1 MLTKNRNLEEL
12 KKILPSKN
20 VLTGREERYAY
31 AHDATNTRRSKQLP
45 DAVVFPETIEE
56 VQTIVRYA
64 NKNRI
69 PLVCRGAGTNL
80 VGACWCDYGGIV
92 VCFSKMNKIVNVN
105 RIDMTATV
113 QPGVVVG
120 DLQSVVEDMGL
131 YFPPD
136 PSNLRVS
143 TIGGAIAQSA
153 GGAKT
158 FKYGGIKDYI
168 LDLKVVL
175 SDGSLVQ
182 TGSNTIKNASGYNL
196 GQLFVGSEGT
206 LGIVVE
212 ALVKLIP
219 KPEETQVLMGYFDSI
234 KDATLAVNN
243 ILQNRFMPATL
254 DFMDGTAIKT
264 VEQFFNIGLNTD
276 KEAML
281 IIEIEGFACSMEY
294 QRESIIKILNSSGA
308 SGVKY
313 SRTPEEAK
321 KIWQGRRAA
330 FAAAAKLKPDVQTD
344 DVIVPRSNLC
354 TLVKGIKNICFK
366 YDLPVSIVGHVGDGN
381 VHPQI
386 ALNLDDEDEVK
397 RYRLAK
403 DEIYKLAVSLGGLIS
418 AEHGIGSEKKAFLPK
433 TINGLSFEY
442 MKRIKRTFDPKGILN
457 PGKIFD

>member
-1 MLTKNRNLEEL
+1 MLTKTRNIDGL
-12 KKILPSKN
+12 KKISQH
-20 VLTGREERYAY
+20 VLTSREECYIYAQ
-31 AHDATNTRRSKQLP
+31 DATNTRKSKRLP
-45 DAVVFPETIEE
+45 DAVVFPESIEE
-56 VQTIVRYA
+56 VQAIVRYA

-69 PLVCRGAGTNL
+69 PIVCRGAGTNL
-80 VGACWCDYGGIV
+80 VGACFCDYGGIV
-92 VCFSKMNKIVNVN
+92 MCFSKMNKILNVN
-105 RIDMTATV
+105 RVDMTASV

-120 DLQSVVEDMGL
+120 DLQAVVEGMGL

-158 FKYGGIKDYI
+158 FKYGGTKDYV

-175 SDGSLVQ
+175 SDGSIVQ

-212 ALVKLIP
+212 ALLKLIP
-219 KPEETQVLMGYFDSI
+219 KPEASQVLMAYFDSV

-254 DFMDGTAIKT
+254 DFMDNNSLRT
-264 VEQFFNIGLNTD
+264 VEKFFNIGLNVD

-281 IIEIEGFACSMEY
+281 IIEIEGFACSMDY
-294 QRESIIKILNSSGA
+294 QRESIIKILNESGA

-313 SRTPEEAK
+313 STTDEEAK
-321 KIWQGRRAA
+321 NIWRGRRAS
-330 FAAAAKLKPDVQTD
+330 FAAAAKLKPDVLTD
-344 DVIVPRSNLC
+344 DLIVPRSNLC
-354 TLVKGIKNICFK
+354 TLVKGIKNICEK
-366 YDLPVSIVGHVGDGN
+366 YSLAVCIVGHVGDGN

-386 ALNLDDEDEVK
+386 ALNLEDEQEVK
-397 RYRLAK
+397 NYKAAK
-403 DEIYKLAVSLGGLIS
+403 QEIYKLTTSLGGLIS
-418 AEHGIGSEKKAFLPK
+418 AEHGIGVEKKDYLPK
-433 TINGLSFEY
+433 TINGLAIDY
-442 MKRIKRTFDPKGILN
+442 MKKVKKTFDPKGILN

>member
-1 MLTKNRNLEEL
+1 MLTKTRNIDGL
-12 KKILPSKN
+12 KKISQN
-20 VLTGREERYAY
+20 VLTSREECYVYAQ
-31 AHDATNTRRSKQLP
+31 DATNTRKSKRLP
-45 DAVVFPETIEE
+45 DAVVFPESIEE
-56 VQTIVRYA
+56 VQAIVRYA

-69 PLVCRGAGTNL
+69 PIVCRGAGTNL
-80 VGACWCDYGGIV
+80 VGACFCDYGGIV
-92 VCFSKMNKIVNVN
+92 MCFSKMNKILNVN
-105 RIDMTATV
+105 RVDMTASV

-120 DLQSVVEDMGL
+120 DLQAVVEEMGL

-158 FKYGGIKDYI
+158 FKYGGTKDYV

-175 SDGSLVQ
+175 SDGSIVQ

-212 ALVKLIP
+212 ALLKLIP
-219 KPEETQVLMGYFDSI
+219 KPEASQVLMAYFDSV

-254 DFMDGTAIKT
+254 DFMDNNSLRT
-264 VEQFFNIGLNTD
+264 VEKFFNIGLNVD

-281 IIEIEGFACSMEY
+281 IIEIEGFACSMDY
-294 QRESIIKILNSSGA
+294 QRESIIKILNESGA

-313 SRTPEEAK
+313 STTDEEAK
-321 KIWQGRRAA
+321 NIWRGRRAS
-330 FAAAAKLKPDVQTD
+330 FAAAAKLKPDVLTD
-344 DVIVPRSNLC
+344 DLIVPRSNLC
-354 TLVKGIKNICFK
+354 TLVKGIKNICEK
-366 YDLPVSIVGHVGDGN
+366 YSLAVCIVGHVGDGN

-386 ALNLDDEDEVK
+386 ALNLEDEAEVQNYK
-397 RYRLAK
+397 AAK
-403 DEIYKLAVSLGGLIS
+403 LEIYKLTTSLGGLIS
-418 AEHGIGSEKKAFLPK
+418 AEHGIGVEKKEYLPK
-433 TINGLSFEY
+433 TINGLAIDY
-442 MKRIKRTFDPKGILN
+442 MKKVKKTFDPKGILN

>member
-1 MLTKNRNLEEL
+1 MLTKTRNIDGL
-12 KKILPSKN
+12 KKISQH
-20 VLTGREERYAY
+20 VLTSREECYIYAQ
-31 AHDATNTRRSKQLP
+31 DATNTRKSKRLP
-45 DAVVFPETIEE
+45 DAVVFPESIEE
-56 VQTIVRYA
+56 VQAIVRYA

-69 PLVCRGAGTNL
+69 PIVCRGAGTNL
-80 VGACWCDYGGIV
+80 VGACFCDYGGIV
-92 VCFSKMNKIVNVN
+92 MCFSKMNKILNVN
-105 RIDMTATV
+105 RVDMTASV

-120 DLQSVVEDMGL
+120 DLQAVVEGMGL

-143 TIGGAIAQSA
+143 TIGGAIAKSA

-158 FKYGGIKDYI
+158 FKYGGTKDYV

-175 SDGSLVQ
+175 SDGSIVQ

-212 ALVKLIP
+212 ALLKLIP
-219 KPEETQVLMGYFDSI
+219 KPEASQVLMAYFDSV

-254 DFMDGTAIKT
+254 DFMDNNSLRT
-264 VEQFFNIGLNTD
+264 VEKFFNIGLNVD

-281 IIEIEGFACSMEY
+281 IIEIEGFACSMDY
-294 QRESIIKILNSSGA
+294 QRESIIKILNESGA

-313 SRTPEEAK
+313 STTDEEAK
-321 KIWQGRRAA
+321 NIWRGRRAS
-330 FAAAAKLKPDVQTD
+330 FAAAAKLKPDVLTD
-344 DVIVPRSNLC
+344 DLIVPRSNLC
-354 TLVKGIKNICFK
+354 TLVKGIKNICEK
-366 YDLPVSIVGHVGDGN
+366 YSLAVCIVGHVGDGN

-386 ALNLDDEDEVK
+386 ALNLEDEQEVK
-397 RYRLAK
+397 NYKAAK
-403 DEIYKLAVSLGGLIS
+403 QEIYKLTTSLGGLIS
-418 AEHGIGSEKKAFLPK
+418 AEHGIGVEKKDYLPK
-433 TINGLSFEY
+433 TINGLAIDY
-442 MKRIKRTFDPKGILN
+442 MKKVKKTFDPKGILN

>member
-1 MLTKNRNLEEL
+1 MLTKTRNIDGL
-12 KKILPSKN
+12 KKISQH
-20 VLTGREERYAY
+20 VLTSREECYIYAQ
-31 AHDATNTRRSKQLP
+31 DATNTRKSKRLP
-45 DAVVFPETIEE
+45 DAVVFPESIEE
-56 VQTIVRYA
+56 VQAIVRYA

-69 PLVCRGAGTNL
+69 PIVCRGAGTNL
-80 VGACWCDYGGIV
+80 VGACFCDYGGIV
-92 VCFSKMNKIVNVN
+92 MCFSKMNKILNVN
-105 RIDMTATV
+105 RVDMTASV

-120 DLQSVVEDMGL
+120 DLQAVVEEMGL

-158 FKYGGIKDYI
+158 FKYGGTKDYV

-175 SDGSLVQ
+175 SDGSIVQ

-212 ALVKLIP
+212 ALLKLIP
-219 KPEETQVLMGYFDSI
+219 KPEASQVLMAYFDSV

-254 DFMDGTAIKT
+254 DFMDNNSLRT
-264 VEQFFNIGLNTD
+264 VEKFFNIGLNVD

-281 IIEIEGFACSMEY
+281 IIEIEGFACSMDY
-294 QRESIIKILNSSGA
+294 QRESIIKILNESGA
-308 SGVKY
+308 SGIKY
-313 SRTPEEAK
+313 STTDEEAK
-321 KIWQGRRAA
+321 NIWRGRRAS
-330 FAAAAKLKPDVQTD
+330 FAAAAKLKPDVLTD
-344 DVIVPRSNLC
+344 DLIVPRSNLC
-354 TLVKGIKNICFK
+354 TLVKGIKNICEK
-366 YDLPVSIVGHVGDGN
+366 YSLAVCIVGHVGDGN

-386 ALNLDDEDEVK
+386 ALNLEDEQEVK
-397 RYRLAK
+397 SYKAAK
-403 DEIYKLAVSLGGLIS
+403 QEIYKLTTSLGGLIS
-418 AEHGIGSEKKAFLPK
+418 AEHGIGVEKKEYLPK
-433 TINGLSFEY
+433 TINGLAIDY
-442 MKRIKRTFDPKGILN
+442 MKKVKKTFDPKGILN

>member
-1 MLTKNRNLEEL
+1 MLTKTRNIDGL
-12 KKILPSKN
+12 KKISQH
-20 VLTGREERYAY
+20 VLTSREECYIYAQ
-31 AHDATNTRRSKQLP
+31 DATNTRKSKRLP
-45 DAVVFPETIEE
+45 DAVVFPESIEE
-56 VQTIVRYA
+56 VQAIVRYA

-69 PLVCRGAGTNL
+69 PIVCRGAGTNL
-80 VGACWCDYGGIV
+80 VGACFCDYGGIV
-92 VCFSKMNKIVNVN
+92 MCFSKMNKILNVN
-105 RIDMTATV
+105 RVDMTASV

-120 DLQSVVEDMGL
+120 DLQAVVEDMGL

-158 FKYGGIKDYI
+158 FKYGGTKDYV

-175 SDGSLVQ
+175 SDGSIVQ

-212 ALVKLIP
+212 ALLKLIP
-219 KPEETQVLMGYFDSI
+219 KPEASQVLMAYFDSV

-254 DFMDGTAIKT
+254 DFMDNNSLRT
-264 VEQFFNIGLNTD
+264 VEKFFNIGLNVD

-281 IIEIEGFACSMEY
+281 IIEIEGFACSMDY
-294 QRESIIKILNSSGA
+294 QRESIIKILNESGA

-313 SRTPEEAK
+313 STTDEEAK
-321 KIWQGRRAA
+321 NIWRGRRAS
-330 FAAAAKLKPDVQTD
+330 FAAAAKLKPDVLTD
-344 DVIVPRSNLC
+344 DLIVPRSNLC
-354 TLVKGIKNICFK
+354 TLVKGIKNICEK
-366 YDLPVSIVGHVGDGN
+366 YSLAVCIVGHVGDGN

-386 ALNLDDEDEVK
+386 ALNLEDEQEVK
-397 RYRLAK
+397 NYKAAK
-403 DEIYKLAVSLGGLIS
+403 QEIYKLTTSLGGLIS
-418 AEHGIGSEKKAFLPK
+418 AEHGIGVEKKDYLPK
-433 TINGLSFEY
+433 TINGLAIDY
-442 MKRIKRTFDPKGILN
+442 MKKVKKTFDPKGILN

>member
-1 MLTKNRNLEEL
+1 MLTKTRNIDGL
-12 KKILPSKN
+12 KKISQN
-20 VLTGREERYAY
+20 VLTSREECYIYAQ
-31 AHDATNTRRSKQLP
+31 DATNTRKSKRLP
-45 DAVVFPETIEE
+45 DAVVFPESIEE
-56 VQTIVRYA
+56 VQAIVRYA

-69 PLVCRGAGTNL
+69 PIVCRGAGTNL
-80 VGACWCDYGGIV
+80 VGACFCDYGGIV
-92 VCFSKMNKIVNVN
+92 MCFSKMNKILNVN
-105 RIDMTATV
+105 RVDMTASV

-120 DLQSVVEDMGL
+120 DLQAVVEEMGL

-158 FKYGGIKDYI
+158 FKYGGTKDYV

-175 SDGSLVQ
+175 SDGSIVQ

-212 ALVKLIP
+212 ALLKLIP
-219 KPEETQVLMGYFDSI
+219 KPEASQVLMAYFDSV

-254 DFMDGTAIKT
+254 DFMDNNSLRT
-264 VEQFFNIGLNTD
+264 VEKFFNIGLNVD

-281 IIEIEGFACSMEY
+281 IIEIEGFACSMDY
-294 QRESIIKILNSSGA
+294 QRESIIKILNESGA

-313 SRTPEEAK
+313 STTDEEAK
-321 KIWQGRRAA
+321 NIWRGRRAS
-330 FAAAAKLKPDVQTD
+330 FAAAAKLKPDVLTD
-344 DVIVPRSNLC
+344 DLIVPRSNLC
-354 TLVKGIKNICFK
+354 TLVKGIKNICEK
-366 YDLPVSIVGHVGDGN
+366 YSLAVCIVGHVGDGN

-386 ALNLDDEDEVK
+386 ALNLEDEQEVK
-397 RYRLAK
+397 NYKAAK
-403 DEIYKLAVSLGGLIS
+403 QEIYKLTTSLGGLIS
-418 AEHGIGSEKKAFLPK
+418 AEHGIGVEKKDYLPK
-433 TINGLSFEY
+433 TINGLAIDY
-442 MKRIKRTFDPKGILN
+442 MKKVKKTFDPKGILN

>member
-1 MLTKNRNLEEL
+1 MLTKTRNIDGL
-12 KKILPSKN
+12 KKISQH
-20 VLTGREERYAY
+20 VLTSREECYIYAQ
-31 AHDATNTRRSKQLP
+31 DATNTRKSKRLP
-45 DAVVFPETIEE
+45 DAVVFPESIEE
-56 VQTIVRYA
+56 VQAIVRYA

-69 PLVCRGAGTNL
+69 PIVCRGAGTNL
-80 VGACWCDYGGIV
+80 VGACFCDYGGIV
-92 VCFSKMNKIVNVN
+92 MCFSKMNKILNVN
-105 RIDMTATV
+105 RVDMTASV

-120 DLQSVVEDMGL
+120 DLQAVVKEMGL

-158 FKYGGIKDYI
+158 FKYGGTKDYV

-175 SDGSLVQ
+175 SDGSIVQ

-212 ALVKLIP
+212 ALLKLIP
-219 KPEETQVLMGYFDSI
+219 KPEASQVLMAYFDSV

-254 DFMDGTAIKT
+254 DFMDNNSLRT
-264 VEQFFNIGLNTD
+264 VEKFFNIGLNVD

-281 IIEIEGFACSMEY
+281 IIEIEGFACSMDY
-294 QRESIIKILNSSGA
+294 QRESIIKILNESGA

-313 SRTPEEAK
+313 STTDEEAK
-321 KIWQGRRAA
+321 NIWRGRRAS
-330 FAAAAKLKPDVQTD
+330 FAAAAKLKPDVLTD
-344 DVIVPRSNLC
+344 DLIVPRSNLC
-354 TLVKGIKNICFK
+354 TLVKGIKNICEK
-366 YDLPVSIVGHVGDGN
+366 YSLAVCIVGHVGDGN

-386 ALNLDDEDEVK
+386 ALNLEDEQEVK
-397 RYRLAK
+397 NYKAAK
-403 DEIYKLAVSLGGLIS
+403 QEIYKLTTSLGGLIS
-418 AEHGIGSEKKAFLPK
+418 AEHGIGVEKKDYLPK
-433 TINGLSFEY
+433 TINGLAIDY
-442 MKRIKRTFDPKGILN
+442 MKKVKKTFDPKGILN

>member
-1 MLTKNRNLEEL
+1 MLTKSRNVEDL

-20 VLTGREERYAY
+20 VLLSREERYIY
-31 AHDATNTRRSKQLP
+31 AQDSTNTRRSKQLP
-45 DAVVFPETIEE
+45 DAIVFPESIEE
-56 VQTIVRYA
+56 VQAIVRYA
-64 NKNRI
+64 NKHRI
-69 PLVCRGAGTNL
+69 PVIARGAGTNL
-80 VGACWCDYGGIV
+80 VGGCLCDTGGIV
-92 VCFSKMNKIVNVN
+92 ISFSKMNKILNIN

-158 FKYGGIKDYI
+158 FKYGGTKDYI

-175 SDGSLVQ
+175 SDGSIIQ

-212 ALVKLIP
+212 ALLKLIP
-219 KPEETQVLMGYFDSI
+219 KPEASQVLMGYFDSV
-234 KDATLAVNN
+234 KEATLAVNN
-243 ILQNRFMPATL
+243 ILQNRIMPSTL
-254 DFMDGTAIKT
+254 DFMDSTAIKT
-264 VEQFFNIGLNTD
+264 VEKFYNIGLDTE

-281 IIEIEGFACSMEY
+281 IIEIDGFACSLDY
-294 QRESIIKILNSSGA
+294 QREIIIKILNNSGA
-308 SGVKY
+308 SGIKY
-313 SRTPEEAK
+313 STTTEEAK
-321 KIWQGRRAA
+321 KIWQGRRAS
-330 FAAAAKLKPDVQTD
+330 FAATAKLKPDVLTD
-344 DVIVPRSNLC
+344 DVVVPRSNLC
-354 TLVKGIKNICFK
+354 TLVKGIKNICDK
-366 YDLPVSIVGHVGDGN
+366 YNLIVSIVGHVGDGN

-386 ALNLDDEDEVK
+386 ALNLEDAEEVK
-397 RYRLAK
+397 NYKLAK
-403 DEIYKLAVSLGGLIS
+403 QEIYKLATSLGGLIS
-418 AEHGIGSEKKAFLPK
+418 AEHGIGTEKKDFLPK
-433 TINGLSFEY
+433 TINGLSFDY

>member
-1 MLTKNRNLEEL
+1 MLTKNRNIDGL
-12 KKILPSKN
+12 KKITGT
-20 VLTGREERYAY
+20 VLTSRDECYVYAQ
-31 AHDATNTRRSKQLP
+31 DATNSRKSKRLP
-45 DAVVFPETIEE
+45 DAVVFPESIEE
-56 VQTIVRYA
+56 VQAIVRYA

-69 PLVCRGAGTNL
+69 PVVCRGAGTNL
-80 VGACWCDYGGIV
+80 VGACFCDHGGIV
-92 VCFSKMNKIVNVN
+92 MCFSKMDKILNIN
-105 RIDMTATV
+105 NIDMTVSV

-120 DLQSVVEDMGL
+120 DLQAKVEKMGL

-158 FKYGGIKDYI
+158 FKYGGIKDYV

-175 SDGSLVQ
+175 SDGSIVQ

-212 ALVKLIP
+212 ALLKLIP
-219 KPEETQVLMGYFDSI
+219 KPEASQVLMAYFDSI

-254 DFMDGTAIKT
+254 DFMDSNAIRT
-264 VEQFFNIGLNTD
+264 VEKFFNIGLNTD

-281 IIEIEGFACSMEY
+281 IIEIEGFECSIDY
-294 QRESIIKILNSSGA
+294 QRESIIKILNTSRACGI
-308 SGVKY
+308 KY
-313 SRTPEEAK
+313 STTEEEARN
-321 KIWQGRRAA
+321 IWRARRAS
-330 FAAAAKLKPDVQTD
+330 FAAAAKLKPDVLTD
-344 DVIVPRSNLC
+344 DLIVPRSNLC
-354 TLVKGIKNICFK
+354 TLVKGIKNICDK
-366 YDLPVSIVGHVGDGN
+366 YALDVCIVGHVGDGN

-386 ALNLDDEDEVK
+386 ALNLEDELDVK
-397 RYRLAK
+397 HYNAAK
-403 DEIYKLAVSLGGLIS
+403 REIYSLTTSLGGLIS
-418 AEHGIGSEKKAFLPK
+418 AEHGIGVEKKAFLSD
-433 TINGLSFEY
+433 TINGIAIEY
-442 MKRIKRTFDPKGILN
+442 MKKIKRTFDPKNILN